1 MSEEA
6 IILTKKGY
14 DDMARELEEIISTKR
29 PQIVDRIRE
38 ARQLG
43 DLSENFD
50 YEDAKRAQ
58 SMMESRV
65 KELKIILSHC
75 EVIENNGSDG
85 SVQVGCKVVVEDLDD
100 EGYQDEYTIV
110 GPAESSPSDGRISY
124 ESLVG
129 EALIGK
135 RVGDSIE
142 IDAPGG
148 IIRYKVVSVE

>member
-1 MSEEA
+1 MSEDG

-14 DDMARELEEIISTKR
+14 DDMARELDEIISTKR
-29 PQIVDRIRE
+29 PQVVDRIRE

-58 SMMESRV
+58 AMMESRI
-65 KELKIILSHC
+65 KELKIILSHSV
-75 EVIENNGSDG
+75 VIEDCVGDG

-135 RVGDSIE
+135 RVGDCLE

-148 IIRYKVVSVE
+148 VIRYKVVAVE

>member
-1 MSEEA
+1 MSEDG

-14 DDMARELEEIISTKR
+14 DDMTRELEEIISTKR
-29 PQIVDRIRE
+29 PQVVDRIRE

-58 SMMESRV
+58 AMMESRI
-65 KELKIILSHC
+65 KELKIILSHSV
-75 EVIENNGSDG
+75 VIEDCVGDG

-135 RVGDSIE
+135 RVGDCLE

-148 IIRYKVVSVE
+148 IIRYKVVAVE